1 MGSKVLH
8 LPVYMNDTYDG
19 LVIGMKNNIN
29 NTNLKIN
36 ETFKLISNLFWEN
49 NDYVFLESST
59 DLDTWTTLGNSSPYA
74 DPVASQKFYR
84 TKVIVD

>member
-1 MGSKVLH
+1 MTTHYPSVPVLNWTGNF
-8 LPVYMNDTYDG
+8 V
-19 LVIGMKNNIN
+19 
-29 NTNLKIN
+29 
-36 ETFKLISNLFWEN
+36 NLFWEN